1 MVRRKRVNWSSR
13 ALTRSCVQPY
23 TDSTLDYAIHDRESP
38 GTGGVLTENYPKHI
52 DDLDINPADD
62 GYIIYQPDQD
72 RVHYLNPT
80 AVFIL
85 ELCNGRNSVEEIVE
99 LLQQAYGLGEAPEQV
114 VQEAIAKLKA
124 EGLLL

>member
-1 MVRRKRVNWSSR
+1 M
-13 ALTRSCVQPY
+13 
-23 TDSTLDYAIHDRESP
+23 DDAIHDP
-38 GTGGVLTENYPKHI
+38 QGLGTGGILTENYPKHI

-85 ELCNGRNSVEEIVE
+85 ELSNGRNSVDEIVQ
-99 LLQQAYGLGEAPEQV
+99 LLQQAYGLGESPEKV
-114 VQEAIAKLKA
+114 VHEAIAQMKA